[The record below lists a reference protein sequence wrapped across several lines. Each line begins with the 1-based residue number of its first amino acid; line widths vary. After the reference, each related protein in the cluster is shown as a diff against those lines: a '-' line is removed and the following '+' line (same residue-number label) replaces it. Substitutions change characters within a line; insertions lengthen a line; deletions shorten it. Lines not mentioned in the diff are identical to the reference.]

1 MAVTWRLTAASAE
14 KKIIGN
20 CLKAMATN
28 FHPEC
33 FACAYC
39 NKIFANSPFYLEDG
53 LPYCEED
60 WNELSTTTTTP
71 SASTARF
78 ARKTWKVKASLSN
91 LESLSARPTP
101 EDEQKFFQ
109 TSSKTFS

>member
-1 MAVTWRLTAASAE
+1 MLTLWTQTNWEPRPRSFGKPLSDLRLTSCSQRSASPADSR
-14 KKIIGN
+14 
-20 CLKAMATN
+20 LK
-28 FHPEC
+28 
-33 FACAYC
+33 
-39 NKIFANSPFYLEDG
+39 LETG
-53 LPYCEED
+53 GSR
-60 WNELSTTTTTP
+60 LSTTTTTP

-109 TSSKTFS
+109 TSSKTKTFS

>member
-1 MAVTWRLTAASAE
+1 M
-14 KKIIGN
+14 GN

-60 WNELSTTTTTP
+60 WNELFTTKCISCGFP
-71 SASTARF
+71 IEAGDRWVEALNNNYHSQCF
-78 ARKTWKVKASLSN
+78 NCSLCKENMEGKSFYAKGGKIFCKN
-91 LESLSARPTP
+91 HAIR
-101 EDEQKFFQ
+101 Q
-109 TSSKTFS
+109 

>member
-1 MAVTWRLTAASAE
+1 MEQCRQSLQDVGFVEEKGQLYCEDCYGRFLAPDCQKCR

-20 CLKAMATN
+20 CLKAMSTT

-60 WNELSTTTTTP
+60 W
-71 SASTARF
+71 
-78 ARKTWKVKASLSN
+78 
-91 LESLSARPTP
+91 
-101 EDEQKFFQ
+101 
-109 TSSKTFS
+109 KTFLQEPRSRLRSGERKR